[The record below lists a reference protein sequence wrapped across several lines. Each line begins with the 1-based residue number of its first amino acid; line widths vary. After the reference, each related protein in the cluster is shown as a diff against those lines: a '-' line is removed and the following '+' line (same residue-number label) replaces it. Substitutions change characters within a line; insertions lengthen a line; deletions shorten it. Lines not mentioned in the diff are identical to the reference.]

1 MNLAENKQK
10 VCYVLHYPHCFH
22 RAKSQAVSQV
32 SFNSSASIA
41 DSWGPA
47 DWYLP
52 EHHHVDGVV
61 SEAGNQRCQGD
72 DKHDRKQEVGTAVAA
87 GAGRSGAPADAAA
100 VCIGLDEQS
109 REVEKER

>member
-1 MNLAENKQK
+1 M
-10 VCYVLHYPHCFH
+10 
-22 RAKSQAVSQV
+22 
-32 SFNSSASIA
+32 
-41 DSWGPA
+41 
-47 DWYLP
+47 
-52 EHHHVDGVV
+52 

-100 VCIGLDEQS
+100 VCVGLDEQS